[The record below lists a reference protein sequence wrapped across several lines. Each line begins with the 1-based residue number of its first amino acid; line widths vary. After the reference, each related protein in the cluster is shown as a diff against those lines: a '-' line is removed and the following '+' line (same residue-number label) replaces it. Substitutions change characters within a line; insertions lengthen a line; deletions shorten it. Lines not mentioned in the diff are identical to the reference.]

1 MLEPYRPEHYGEVA
15 RFARKLDNF
24 FYVRRIIQWQSEGLL
39 PGELWVWREDGR
51 IAAFQAVAYL
61 NPDDAWLWGMR
72 VDPAFQNRGIATRFT
87 RALLPTIRKTGRTWV
102 GLNTLEHRTTA
113 PTFSVMDK
121 LGFRLE
127 GTFCTDVYWRRPR
140 GAARPRLRRFPGI
153 LDRWRKLGLKVFF
166 HQKPGWLY
174 SRLLPARSSA
184 VDRNGYTLD
193 SVPLHLARLWEKSRR
208 GRRFQ
213 AATLNCYDEPADFRS
228 FARLV
233 LALIPPRGYMV
244 ANYPHEWRQ
253 RFRAGVRAAVPGIRK
268 NRGCWQSA
276 WRIYGRKL

>member
-1 MLEPYRPEHYGEVA
+1 MLERFRPGHFREVA

-39 PGELWVWREDGR
+39 PGELWVWREEGR
-51 IAAFQAVAYL
+51 VAAFQAVAWL

-72 VDPAFQNRGIATRFT
+72 VDPEFQNRGIATRFT
-87 RALLPTIRKTGRTWV
+87 RAMFPVIRKAGRTWV

-121 LGFRLE
+121 VGFRLK
-127 GTFCTDVYWRRPR
+127 GTFCTDVYWRRPK
-140 GAARPRLRRFPGI
+140 GEARPRLRRHPGI
-153 LDRWRKLGLKVFF
+153 LDHWRKLGLKVFF

-174 SRLLPARSSA
+174 SRLLPARRA
-184 VDRNGYTLD
+184 TLDRNGFTLD
-193 SVPLHLARLWEKSRR
+193 GVPLHLARFWEKSRR

-213 AATLNCYDEPADFRS
+213 AATLNCYDEPPDFRS
-228 FARLV
+228 FARRV
-233 LALIPPRGYMV
+233 LALIPPKGYMV

-276 WRIYGRKL
+276 WRIYGKNL